1 MNKNVEIC
9 DGCSRKIVTYKHKLS
24 MTQVRCLYA
33 LYKHHG
39 SGKAS
44 ALGLANKDYSN
55 MSKLVV
61 FGFAY
66 RPDIGCVNLGLH
78 DQMNALRWVHNHI
91 REFGGNPDQITLSG
105 QSAGAQSVV
114 YLLAAM
120 EEPLFRYVQASP
132 GRGCTYQYPW
142 CGVDRR
148 D

>member
-9 DGCSRKIVTYKHKLS
+9 DGCGRKIVTYKHKLS

-66 RPDIGCVNLGLH
+66 REGYVYHITDLG
-78 DQMNALRWVHNHI
+78 I
-91 REFGGNPDQITLSG
+91 KFLSG
-105 QSAGAQSVV
+105 KAKAPSAV
-114 YLLAAM
+114 YTRLGS
-120 EEPLFRYVQASP
+120 YVGEDSSIYISQIKDYSQPREDWLEQASL
-132 GRGCTYQYPW
+132 Y
-142 CGVDRR
+142 
-148 D
+148 